1 MPTSYL
7 DDFQNS
13 DANEKFNKM
22 FFEVNLLMQFLHN
35 YNYRTIIVQIINKTL
50 ANGCDSVGRAV
61 RSLNPIIGK
70 ISNSALLKRWK
81 RGREW
86 STKKVLLPTVMLSLS
101 LSLWSAGVFEN
112 KQQASTPVSFS
123 DFVCQEN
130 IWINKKYC
138 FKTTQIVN
146 PNEV

>member
-1 MPTSYL
+1 MVVTQLAERSAVWIQSSAK
-7 DDFQNS
+7 FQTVHCWK
-13 DANEKFNKM
+13 DEKEAGNGPLKKFSSP
-22 FFEVNLLMQFLHN
+22 QSCFL
-35 YNYRTIIVQIINKTL
+35 
-50 ANGCDSVGRAV
+50 S
-61 RSLNPIIGK
+61 
-70 ISNSALLKRWK
+70 
-81 RGREW
+81 
-86 STKKVLLPTVMLSLS
+86 LSLS